1 METVY
6 SKAWVAANP
15 QLYHTFAQPPEACPV
30 CFQSFT
36 EENPAKS
43 PLLGEC
49 ALTCRHFA
57 CEDCWAQIMDG
68 HGSTWKCPICRADVR
83 SWLGSGGVTYTPP
96 VDAVGGPEFR
106 LLAAHVIHNE
116 PTLPAAIVA
125 LAHRILKH
133 TSEV

>member
-6 SKAWVAANP
+6 NKAWAAANP
-15 QLYHTFAQPPEACPV
+15 ELYHTHAQPPEACPV

-49 ALTCRHFA
+49 APTCRHFA
-57 CEDCWAQIMDG
+57 CEDCWAQVMDL
-68 HGSTWKCPICRADVR
+68 HWSAWKCPICRADVR
-83 SWLGSGGVTYTPP
+83 SWLSSGDVTYTPP
-96 VDAVGGPEFR
+96 EDAVGGPEFR
-106 LLAAHVIHNE
+106 LLAAHVINNE
-116 PTLPAAIVA
+116 PTTPVEILA

-133 TSEV
+133 ASEV